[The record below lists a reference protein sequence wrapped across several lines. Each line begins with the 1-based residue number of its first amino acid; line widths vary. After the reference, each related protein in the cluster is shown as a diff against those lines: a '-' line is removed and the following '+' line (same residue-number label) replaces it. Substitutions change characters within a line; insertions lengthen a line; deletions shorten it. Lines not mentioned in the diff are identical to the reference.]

1 MTEAAPLVELWR
13 GDLLESR
20 HSGHAVICDGTGQIT
35 EAWGD
40 AEAVIYPRSSC
51 KMIQALPLIE
61 SGAAD
66 AAGLSTEQLALS
78 CASHMGAAI
87 HTDRVRAWLGDLEMS
102 DADFRC
108 GPQEPRD
115 IPARDALI
123 QGGGTPCQYHHNCSG
138 KHCGFLTLNRHLGAG
153 PEYHQIDHPMQ
164 IAIRAAFEEVTGEDS
179 PTWGIDGCS
188 VPNHATTVHGLARAM
203 ARFANAAVGSDTRS
217 QAMVRL
223 ATAMR
228 THPELISG
236 EGEACTELM
245 RAANGRATIK
255 GGAEGVYTAI
265 LPDLG
270 LGVGLKITDGA
281 ARAAQTAIAAILA
294 RLGVIDPAHP
304 YVQTRLDG
312 PILNTNAL
320 DTGRIRPAPAL
331 AL

>member
-13 GDLLESR
+13 GELLESR

-51 KMIQALPLIE
+51 KMIQALPLVE

-66 AAGLSTEQLALS
+66 VAGLTTEQLALA

-87 HTDRVRAWLGDLEMS
+87 HTDRVLAWLGELGLTD
-102 DADFRC
+102 DAFRC
-108 GPQEPRD
+108 GPQEPRE
-115 IPARDALI
+115 IEARNALLRA
-123 QGGGTPCQYHHNCSG
+123 GGTPCQYHHNCSG
-138 KHCGFLTLNRHLGAG
+138 KHCGFLTLNAHLGAG
-153 PEYHQIDHPMQ
+153 PDYHLIDHPMQ
-164 IAIRAAFEEVTGEDS
+164 VAIRAAFEEVTGEDS

-203 ARFANAAVGSDTRS
+203 ATFATAESRTDTRS
-217 QAMVRL
+217 RAMVRL

-228 THPELISG
+228 THPALVSG

-245 RAANGRATIK
+245 RAAGGRATIK

-270 LGVGLKITDGA
+270 LGVGLKISDGA
-281 ARAAQTAIAAILA
+281 NRAAQTAIAAILA

-304 YVQTRLDG
+304 FVQTRLDG
-312 PILNTNAL
+312 PILNTRGL